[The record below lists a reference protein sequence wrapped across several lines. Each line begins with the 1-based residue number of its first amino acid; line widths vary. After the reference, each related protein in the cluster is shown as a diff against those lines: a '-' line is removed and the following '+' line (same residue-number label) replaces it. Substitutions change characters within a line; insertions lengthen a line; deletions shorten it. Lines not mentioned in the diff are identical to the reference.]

1 MHADC
6 IYQQDEGIQ
15 SLYILN
21 GRFKMTPDCFNIDMH
36 VLPVES
42 CIYAL
47 CMIMLS
53 DQIGELQH

>member
-1 MHADC
+1 MLIAS
-6 IYQQDEGIQ
+6 INRTKEYNLG
-15 SLYILN
+15 LYILN
-21 GRFKMTPDCFNIDMH
+21 GRFKMTPDCFYIDMH

-47 CMIMLS
+47 CMNMLS